1 MDSAYLSPATAQE
14 YAGWFRVLADPARVQ
29 IVSVLAAA
37 PGPLSVPQI
46 VSAVQFGQASVA
58 QHLRVLAASRLV
70 LASEP
75 GAGQPGAGQPGAGQ
89 PGATRRYRLNQ
100 AAVAAFPRAADV
112 TAGRPAPPLP
122 HSPGAPQSP
131 GSPGAPQPPGSPGG
145 LVAGRPGAAALA
157 APVTIRPM
165 LGSDAAQVLAIYQAG
180 LDTGQASFET
190 QAPSWTAFDAAKLPD
205 HRLVATDDRG
215 RLLGWV
221 AVSAVSGRCVY
232 AGVVEHSVYMDP
244 TAQRRGTG
252 LALLTALIAST
263 EAAGVWT
270 IQSGI
275 FPENGASLRLHERAG
290 FRVVGIRDRL
300 GQHHGRW
307 RDVVLIERR
316 AAGR

>member
-1 MDSAYLSPATAQE
+1 MNSAHLSRAAAQQ

-46 VSAVQFGQASVA
+46 VSVARLSPASVA
-58 QHLRVLAASRLV
+58 QYLRVLVASRLV
-70 LASEP
+70 LA
-75 GAGQPGAGQPGAGQ
+75 AQPGAAQPGAAQ
-89 PGATRRYRLNQ
+89 PGAAQPAAGRRYRLSP
-100 AAVAAFPRAADV
+100 AAVAAFPSAADV
-112 TAGRPAPPLP
+112 TAGRPAPPP
-122 HSPGAPQSP
+122 PVSPPA
-131 GSPGAPQPPGSPGG
+131 A
-145 LVAGRPGAAALA
+145 RPAVPA

-165 LGSDAAQVLAIYQAG
+165 RATDAAQVLAVYQAG

-190 QAPSWTAFDAAKLPD
+190 RAPSWTAFDAARLPD

-221 AVSAVSGRCVY
+221 AVAAVSGRCVY
-232 AGVVEHSVYMDP
+232 AGVVEHSVYVDP
-244 TAQRRGTG
+244 AAQRRGAG

-263 EAAGVWT
+263 EAAGIWT

-275 FPENGASLRLHERAG
+275 FPENRASLRLHERAG
-290 FRVVGIRDRL
+290 FRVVGVRHRL
-300 GQHHGRW
+300 GQQHGRW